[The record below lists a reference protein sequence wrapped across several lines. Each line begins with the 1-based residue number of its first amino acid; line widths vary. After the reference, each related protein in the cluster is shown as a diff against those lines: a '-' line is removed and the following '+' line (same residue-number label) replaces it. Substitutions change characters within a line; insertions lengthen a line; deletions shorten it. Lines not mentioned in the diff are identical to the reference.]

1 MRKEAIEVIYKLMG
15 ENQDVVFLTADL
27 GYFILDSIKNDY
39 PDRFFNMGAAEQ
51 LMLGAA
57 VGMSL
62 AGKIPICYSITPF
75 LLYRPFEFIR
85 NYLSNEQIPIKLI
98 GSGRGRD
105 YSHDGFSHW
114 SEEDENIIG
123 HLKIKQFRPNSPD
136 ELLTLPSLILSN
148 EPVYINL
155 SRTFK

>member
-1 MRKEAIEVIYKLMG
+1 MRKEAIEVIHKLMG

-114 SEEDENIIG
+114 SEEDEDIIG